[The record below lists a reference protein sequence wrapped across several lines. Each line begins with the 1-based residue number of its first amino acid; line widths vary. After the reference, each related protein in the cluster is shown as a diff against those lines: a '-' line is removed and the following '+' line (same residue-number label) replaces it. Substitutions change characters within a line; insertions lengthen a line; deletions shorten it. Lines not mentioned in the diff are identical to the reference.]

1 MYAIRWIILTPM
13 RHVRGLYLAPF
24 DGDPLVD
31 TLQSFAPRWT
41 PERGK
46 AHTFEDKSRADE
58 VVDLWSTDVRR
69 YLEIVDIDA
78 PEARPTGEPARIVT
92 GAEAMT
98 AYGLTPVRAA
108 ILQALPS
115 GHGSPMSID
124 EVAIAL
130 RHRDGLRD
138 RLHDEVREELLS
150 MRDGGL
156 VVGSDEPDVEHRR
169 WCRSLNGSFLRAAF
183 CHAIEARA
191 NEREP

>member
-1 MYAIRWIILTPM
+1 MYAIRWTVLTPM

-24 DGDPLVD
+24 AGDPLVD

-46 AHTFEDKSRADE
+46 AHPFADRASAE
-58 VVDLWSTDVRR
+58 PVVDLWSTDVHR
-69 YLEIVDIDA
+69 YLEIVDLDVA
-78 PEARPTGEPARIVT
+78 DRPAGEPARIVT

-183 CHAIEARA
+183 CNAIEARA
-191 NEREP
+191 SERES